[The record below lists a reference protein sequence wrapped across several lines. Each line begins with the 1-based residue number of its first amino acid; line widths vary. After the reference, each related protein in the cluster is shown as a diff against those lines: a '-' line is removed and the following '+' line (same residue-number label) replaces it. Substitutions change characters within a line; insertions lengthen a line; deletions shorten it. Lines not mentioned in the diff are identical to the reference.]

1 MTSTNTRPI
10 TLCIAL
16 AGAVALA
23 AACSKNQP
31 DAAAQARPLVFKP
44 QESIPVSLTLQKA
57 EGQSGRTSPISTNYR
72 PQVRFAPAPE
82 ELSCKVELPA
92 ATPSLEPGQ
101 TSPAVLSCDAEARV
115 EPAKREFAV
124 LEGGKQV
131 GHGVVELPSGK

>member
-1 MTSTNTRPI
+1 MMNTNTRPVA
-10 TLCIAL
+10 LCIAL

-23 AACSKNQP
+23 AACSRKQP
-31 DAAAQARPLVFKP
+31 DAAVEARTLVFKP

-57 EGQSGRTSPISTNYR
+57 EGQSGRTSPISNNYR

-82 ELSCKVELPA
+82 ELGCTVQFPA

-115 EPAKREFAV
+115 EPAKREFV
-124 LEGGKQV
+124 ILEGGKQV